1 MADNN
6 DIVTPWQEQLAE
18 LSVVVGGLAHEI
30 KNPLSTITLNLK
42 LLGEDLERFD
52 DDEHRRLLR
61 RLLCVQEET
70 ARIQRILDDFLQYA
84 GKVELHA
91 ADTDICEVVREMRDF
106 FTPQAEA
113 SRIVFRTQLPAQPV
127 ICKIDVNLIKQALL
141 NLMINAVQAMNTGG
155 ELIVRVTTKG
165 AFANIEVIDSGPGIP
180 PENLNLIFKAYFST
194 KKSGSGLGLPTA
206 RRILKEHGGD
216 MIVESEQGKGTCFL
230 LKLPIV
236 H

>member
-1 MADNN
+1 
-6 DIVTPWQEQLAE
+6 
-18 LSVVVGGLAHEI
+18 
-30 KNPLSTITLNLK
+30 
-42 LLGEDLERFD
+42 
-52 DDEHRRLLR
+52 RRLLR